1 VIFVVGSFI
10 QARLGVEG
18 SYSHLA
24 FSLLGALTR
33 GETPEFSQR
42 GYRPKLTSAVRRP
55 VQQVAMPGYYTA
67 LTTHRIYG
75 CAVTSPEII
84 R

>member
-1 VIFVVGSFI
+1 VIFVVESFI
-10 QARLGVEG
+10 QARLGVAP
-18 SYSHLA
+18 SNSCLA

-33 GETPEFSQR
+33 GETPEFSQH

-55 VQQVAMPGYYTA
+55 VQQVAMPGHYTTLA
-67 LTTHRIYG
+67 TYRMYG
-75 CAVTSPEII
+75 CAVTSPEIM